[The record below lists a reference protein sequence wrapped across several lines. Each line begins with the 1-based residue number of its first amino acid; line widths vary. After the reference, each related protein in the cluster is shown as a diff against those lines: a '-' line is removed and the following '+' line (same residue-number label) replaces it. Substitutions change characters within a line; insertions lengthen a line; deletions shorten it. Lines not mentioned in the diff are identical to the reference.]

1 VTLMMLSQMRARRRR
16 GFSLIELLIV
26 IAIILIIAAI
36 AVPKLNNARMHS
48 QEMAAIR
55 QINTLHQAQTQYY
68 SQFGRFAESLAQL
81 GPAEGATA
89 GPAAAD
95 LIPGDLALGDKT
107 GYRFAMAPSAE
118 GYTVTAVPVA
128 FNSSGR
134 RTFYSDQ
141 TLVIRQEWSAEVA
154 NAQSEEIK

>member
-1 VTLMMLSQMRARRRR
+1 MTKCLTRARQRR

-55 QINTLHQAQTQYY
+55 QISTIHQAQTQYY
-68 SQFGRFAESLAQL
+68 SQFGKFAESLAQL
-81 GPAEGATA
+81 GPAEGANA

-107 GYRFAMAPSAE
+107 GYRFTVTPSPE

-134 RTFYSDQ
+134 RTFFSDQ